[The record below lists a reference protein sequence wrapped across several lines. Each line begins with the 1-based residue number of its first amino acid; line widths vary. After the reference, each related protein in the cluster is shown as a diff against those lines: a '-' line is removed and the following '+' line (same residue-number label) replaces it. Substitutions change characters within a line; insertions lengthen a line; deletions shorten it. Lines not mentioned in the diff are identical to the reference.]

1 MRHSLN
7 WFLMSFLVF
16 TITVMIPFATVNAE
30 DSEKNLYPRIEQ
42 RDESNNVKPG
52 SGKPGSSTEFNHPDY
67 GSDLDSVLGSDKNQ
81 EKDTDH
87 ELGNTPNDEPDIS
100 DTPDTSVEESDDE
113 KEETGDE
120 PKEPSKNNEKD
131 KENADKEEKENT
143 DKEDDDGGSLKDLWN
158 SVSDPAGLIFGV
170 VNSVEGTGTAE
181 GNLKLIRKIIDIPI
195 TILKPN
201 MSDGGKAAS
210 DLGLFGIEATEDTIK
225 WVKRLR
231 DPVSRAEFEGKY
243 PKQANIL
250 ATAKDAM
257 SKMKIGS
264 AKALNLGKD
273 AVKSNSGFIYLSAK
287 GKGFLGKTQNL
298 FSNGGTALKN
308 TISNGTS
315 FLKSKGKNLL

>member
-1 MRHSLN
+1 
-7 WFLMSFLVF
+7 
-16 TITVMIPFATVNAE
+16 
-30 DSEKNLYPRIEQ
+30 
-42 RDESNNVKPG
+42 

-120 PKEPSKNNEKD
+120 PKESSNNNEKD
-131 KENADKEEKENT
+131 KENADKEEKENTDKEEKENT

-195 TILKPN
+195 TIFEPN

-210 DLGLFGIEATEDTIK
+210 DLGLFGIEATEDGIK
-225 WVKRLR
+225 WSKRL
-231 DPVSRAEFEGKY
+231 
-243 PKQANIL
+243 
-250 ATAKDAM
+250 KDA
-257 SKMKIGS
+257 S
-264 AKALNLGKD
+264 AMTDLRDKHTTLFSILDKGKETLSRIKHSTVTMTSIGKD
-273 AVKSNSGFIYLSAK
+273 AVKSNSSFIYLSAK
-287 GKGFLGKTQNL
+287 GKDFLGKTQNL
-298 FSNGGTALKN
+298 F
-308 TISNGTS
+308 
-315 FLKSKGKNLL
+315 